1 MTLRRLRW
9 WGLAGSVLVASGSWL
24 AGATPGPAPA
34 GRSEALWG
42 TDAGFRVGLVAALVG
57 LAVLSGVWWRLV
69 TGAPRPSRR
78 WLLTTGLVWLLPVL
92 LAAPLGSRDLYA
104 YACQGAVWLDG
115 HDPYTTGPASGGCP
129 WLAQVPALWQDA
141 TAPYGPVGLVVSAA
155 AVAVARLVASG
166 EGATL
171 LVALAGLRLMA
182 VVGVG
187 LVVVGLPRLAR
198 GCGVP
203 ETGALGLGVV
213 TPLVAVH
220 AIAGGHHDALIAGLL
235 VAGLALAAVPPAG
248 WPIRALVGA
257 GVLLGLAVA
266 VKVTAVVAAPFGLL
280 LAARR
285 GWGAVLGWGA
295 GLVGAVLG
303 AHLVTGLGPG
313 WVAALS
319 GTGALVQWSSLPS
332 AVGMTAG
339 YLLRA
344 VGLSTLEPAA
354 ITAARGLGLLGFAV
368 LAVVMFVRAVRR
380 WTETAAVVRAA
391 GVVLAAVV
399 LLGPVVYPWYALAPL
414 AVLAAGLPAPGVR
427 RWLAVVT
434 VGATWLTLPSG
445 LGVPSLLKFPGAL
458 AVTGLLSWLG
468 WRRWRAVLGRPAVPA
483 GSPAPTEPPSA
494 PPGGP
499 GGNGG

>member
-182 VVGVG
+182 VVG
-187 LVVVGLPRLAR
+187 R
-198 GCGVP
+198 
-203 ETGALGLGVV
+203 
-213 TPLVAVH
+213 
-220 AIAGGHHDALIAGLL
+220 
-235 VAGLALAAVPPAG
+235 
-248 WPIRALVGA
+248 
-257 GVLLGLAVA
+257 
-266 VKVTAVVAAPFGLL
+266 
-280 LAARR
+280 
-285 GWGAVLGWGA
+285 
-295 GLVGAVLG
+295 
-303 AHLVTGLGPG
+303 
-313 WVAALS
+313 
-319 GTGALVQWSSLPS
+319 
-332 AVGMTAG
+332 
-339 YLLRA
+339 
-344 VGLSTLEPAA
+344 
-354 ITAARGLGLLGFAV
+354 
-368 LAVVMFVRAVRR
+368 
-380 WTETAAVVRAA
+380 
-391 GVVLAAVV
+391 
-399 LLGPVVYPWYALAPL
+399 
-414 AVLAAGLPAPGVR
+414 
-427 RWLAVVT
+427 
-434 VGATWLTLPSG
+434 
-445 LGVPSLLKFPGAL
+445 
-458 AVTGLLSWLG
+458 
-468 WRRWRAVLGRPAVPA
+468 
-483 GSPAPTEPPSA
+483 
-494 PPGGP
+494 
-499 GGNGG
+499 